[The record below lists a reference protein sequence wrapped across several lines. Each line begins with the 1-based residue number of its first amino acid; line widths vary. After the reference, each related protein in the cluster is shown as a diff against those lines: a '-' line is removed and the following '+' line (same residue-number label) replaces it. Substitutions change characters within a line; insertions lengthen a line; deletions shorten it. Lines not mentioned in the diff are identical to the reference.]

1 VAARLAEVSDW
12 KILLVEA
19 GGDQPSKSRVPWFH
33 LWLPNSPIDWRY
45 VTEPQPNIMR
55 GFKEN
60 VSRFR
65 ETDIV
70 LDYLRYIGTKS
81 QLSSF
86 LMEFPNKILCVH
98 VHLNL
103 IIFGLSFLPFGHIS

>member
-1 VAARLAEVSDW
+1 MAARLAEVSDW

-70 LDYLRYIGTKS
+70 LDYLCLIATKS
-81 QLSSF
+81 QLSSC
-86 LMEFPNKILCVH
+86 LMELSEQNTLCASEFNH
-98 VHLNL
+98 FFAIRAYFLDL
-103 IIFGLSFLPFGHIS
+103 GLF